1 MQVHRYHI
9 GAVWWRSQRQLF
21 GSAVTSSDTA
31 GSALSNMNGQ
41 FLLNGPRFWNERESP
56 RSPPGTSQML
66 TMAKIETPS
75 RIEIPTKF
83 EIPQMQPPR
92 QRQQST
98 ISTTSQS
105 SSASSP
111 QSKGSPASSTGD
123 HWAQAM
129 SSMFGADDECL
140 ACGYRYSSFEE
151 LADHQRINHGLA
163 EVIF

>member
-1 MQVHRYHI
+1 MEVLR
-9 GAVWWRSQRQLF
+9 AAF
-21 GSAVTSSDTA
+21 GSAVISSETA
-31 GSALSNMNGQ
+31 GSATVKMNGQ
-41 FLLNGPRFWNERESP
+41 FLLNGPRFWNERWNDRESP
-56 RSPPGTSQML
+56 RSPLGTSQML

-75 RIEIPTKF
+75 RIQIPTKI

-98 ISTTSQS
+98 MSTTSQS

-111 QSKGSPASSTGD
+111 QSKGSPALSTGD

-129 SSMFGADDECL
+129 SAMFGAEDECL
-140 ACGYRYSSFEE
+140 ACGYRYGSFEE

>member
-1 MQVHRYHI
+1 MHLLEVLKAAFWV
-9 GAVWWRSQRQLF
+9 GSLTKRSDWEYN
-21 GSAVTSSDTA
+21 V
-31 GSALSNMNGQ
+31 NMNGQ
-41 FLLNGPRFWNERESP
+41 FLLNGPRFWNNEYEDHRT
-56 RSPPGTSQML
+56 RPGTSQML

-75 RIEIPTKF
+75 KVELPSKI

-98 ISTTSQS
+98 TSTMSQS

-111 QSKGSPASSTGD
+111 QSNGSPAPSTGD

-129 SSMFGADDECL
+129 SSMFGAEDECL
-140 ACGYRYSSFEE
+140 ACGYRYNSVEE

>member
-1 MQVHRYHI
+1 MQVPKYRI
-9 GAVWWRSQRQLF
+9 GAICWRSREQLLGRQSYPAILLE
-21 GSAVTSSDTA
+21 VR
-31 GSALSNMNGQ
+31 LSNMNGQ

-56 RSPPGTSQML
+56 RSPSGTSQML

-75 RIEIPTKF
+75 RIEIPTKI

-98 ISTTSQS
+98 ISTTSLS

-111 QSKGSPASSTGD
+111 QSKGSPAYSTGD

-140 ACGYRYSSFEE
+140 ACGYRYNSFEE